1 MENRRVMYAFV
12 RGKVASNEVRKS
24 NTEEEKG
31 SSQNVSILRRAFY
44 SLGGER
50 RNFMIHLIF
59 LYMDT

>member
-1 MENRRVMYAFV
+1 MYAFV
-12 RGKVASNEVRKS
+12 RGKVASNEVWKS

-31 SSQNVSILRRAFY
+31 FVAECFEFWDEPFY
-44 SLGGER
+44 SRGGER